1 MRFGIRDITDV
12 TFKARTDTRIGK
24 QTFKTGQP
32 VLVIDTAKT
41 ATLEGAATTVYA
53 QGGRGNPRLVAWEGE
68 RTITFTLEDA
78 LLSPVS
84 FAMLTGA
91 GLANVSSADTD
102 NKVKVPV
109 NFELPIKKGGY
120 VEIDLDTAGDD
131 HDIYIDDDEFP
142 VYGMILDNAGAPVV
156 YCDLATDGIK
166 GIEPNCN
173 VYVITKDN
181 KLQLYFSGASKY
193 VGKTMLVDCYAE
205 KTGGVTEIN
214 IDAENFAGNYYVE
227 AKTFFREEYTALDM
241 PVVITLPNVKIQSNF
256 TFTMANS
263 GDPST
268 FTFTMDCFPAYVK
281 GNHTQKVFASIDMV
295 ADENIHPDTEDE
307 SESDSCAELT
317 IPIVKVT
324 AGAGDMT
331 TTTIGDR
338 KLSTLG
344 TYLEASVDRANV
356 DFTGNLNRIDNWTDF
371 STDEDELT
379 GHYYPF
385 TIYTSAAATLVRTNA
400 KGEIV
405 SVKLDAA
412 TGNNAGLYKA
422 DIVLAVDEDSPVT
435 TIYLTTATVG
445 DDYDPAK
452 DSDKEEISLDFCKTV
467 FK

>member
-12 TFKARTDTRIGK
+12 TFKARTETRIGK
-24 QTFKTGQP
+24 QTFKAGQP

-91 GLANVSSADTD
+91 GLANVSSADSD

-166 GIEPNCN
+166 GVDPNCN

-193 VGKTMLVDCYAE
+193 VGKTMLVDCYVE

-281 GNHTQKVFASIDMV
+281 GNHTEKVFASIDMV

-307 SESDSCAELT
+307 EESDSCADLT
-317 IPIVKVT
+317 IEITDVT
-324 AGAGDMT
+324 AGAADMDADTLEGDT
-331 TTTIGDR
+331 V
-338 KLSTLG
+338 KFSSLG
-344 TYLEASVDRANV
+344 NNLTVTVDRANV
-356 DFTGNLNRIDNWTDF
+356 DFGGNLKRIDNWTAF
-371 STDEDELT
+371 SEEEEELT
-379 GHYYPF
+379 GYYYPF
-385 TIYTSAAATLVRTNA
+385 TLYCDQQVTLVRTDA
-400 KGEIV
+400 TGKTV
-405 SVKLDAA
+405 SAQFTAADSGYKLDV
-412 TGNNAGLYKA
+412 
-422 DIVLAVDEDSPVT
+422 VLAVDPDAPVT
-435 TIYLTTATVG
+435 SVILTTATVG
-445 DDYDPAK
+445 DDYDASTDDAAVK
-452 DSDKEEISLDFCKTV
+452 YSFDFCKV
-467 FK
+467 NFK